1 MAVKIKNLGE
11 MRKFNK
17 LKKEIEEA
25 QQDAPVKKEVDP
37 IEKWSKRLSK
47 LTGLSY
53 EFCVE
58 IAEEKLEY
66 KEQEIQKLEER
77 QNERLSVRR
86 SSLIRKL
93 ERSNPLRYIKD
104 KEHAYAIISAS
115 RRHNDTDYDEKLNL
129 IHELERD
136 GLIEKGNA
144 KEIASTYSFNEI
156 IDRYGYE

>member
-1 MAVKIKNLGE
+1 M
-11 MRKFNK
+11 
-17 LKKEIEEA
+17 
-25 QQDAPVKKEVDP
+25 
-37 IEKWSKRLSK
+37 
-47 LTGLSY
+47 
-53 EFCVE
+53 
-58 IAEEKLEY
+58 
-66 KEQEIQKLEER
+66 
-77 QNERLSVRR
+77 NERLSVRR